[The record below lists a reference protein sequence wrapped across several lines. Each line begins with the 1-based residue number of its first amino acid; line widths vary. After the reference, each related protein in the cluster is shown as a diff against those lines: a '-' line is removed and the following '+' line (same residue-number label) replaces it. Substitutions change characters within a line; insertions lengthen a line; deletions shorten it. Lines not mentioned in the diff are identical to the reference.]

1 MRIRIRNSI
10 IILSLVLIVLCMGC
24 VPYAVVKEDYDFS
37 KIDRVGVLDF
47 SSAYESRGY
56 NPGSAVADEFVRQ
69 LMRKGMDVIE
79 RQRLNDVLRE
89 HNLMRRGMVDLNA
102 EARKKIKKILGVD
115 AIITGT
121 IIKCLPDRRD
131 VIYFEDENG
140 EVKNKIFLI
149 DAELGVSVR
158 MIDVDT
164 GLIVWSSSYTSNSLD
179 IEGAINY
186 TVSVLLNSLKGRKFF
201 KKI

>member
-1 MRIRIRNSI
+1 MKIKIKNKI
-10 IILSLVLIVLCMGC
+10 IWFGLLFTVLYAGC
-24 VPYAVVKEDYDFS
+24 VPYAVIKEDYDFA
-37 KIDRVGVLDF
+37 KIRQVGVLDF
-47 SSAYESRGY
+47 SSAYESGGY
-56 NPGSAVADEFVRQ
+56 NMGSAVADEFVRQ
-69 LMRKGMDVIE
+69 LMRKGMDVVE
-79 RQRLNDVLRE
+79 RQRLNAVLRE
-89 HNLMRRGMVDLNA
+89 HNLMQRGMVDLNT

-121 IIKCLPDRRD
+121 VIKCLPDRRD

-140 EVKNKIFLI
+140 EVRNKIFLI

-164 GLIVWSSSYTSNSLD
+164 GLIVWSSSYTSSSLD

-186 TVSVLLNSLKGRKFF
+186 TVSVLLNSLKGKNFF